1 MISEPPD
8 ESDESDELDPRQR
21 ERLDQIASDLR
32 EVLSRLDDVQFDVLR
47 EASARR
53 RGRPAIDKTLS
64 QARRSIE
71 KAIHLIGD

>member
-1 MISEPPD
+1 MISEP
-8 ESDESDELDPRQR
+8 SDELDARQR
-21 ERLDQIASDLR
+21 ERLDEIAADLR

-53 RGRPAIDKTLS
+53 QGRPAVDKTLS

-71 KAIHLIGD
+71 KAIHLIGE

>member
-1 MISEPPD
+1 MISEPP
-8 ESDESDELDPRQR
+8 DESDELDPRQR

-32 EVLSRLDDVQFDVLR
+32 EVVSRLDDVQFDVLR

>member
-1 MISEPPD
+1 
-8 ESDESDELDPRQR
+8 
-21 ERLDQIASDLR
+21 
-32 EVLSRLDDVQFDVLR
+32 LDDVQFDVLR

>member
-1 MISEPPD
+1 MISEPP
-8 ESDESDELDPRQR
+8 EESDELDPRQR

-32 EVLSRLDDVQFDVLR
+32 EILSRLDDVQFDVLR

>member
-1 MISEPPD
+1 MISEPP
-8 ESDESDELDPRQR
+8 DESDELDPRQR

-32 EVLSRLDDVQFDVLR
+32 EILSRLDDVQFDVLR

>member
-1 MISEPPD
+1 MISEP
-8 ESDESDELDPRQR
+8 SDEIDARQR
-21 ERLDQIASDLR
+21 ERLDEIAADLR

-53 RGRPAIDKTLS
+53 QGRPAIDKTLS

-71 KAIHLIGD
+71 KAIHLIGE

>member
-1 MISEPPD
+1 MISEP
-8 ESDESDELDPRQR
+8 SDELDARQR
-21 ERLDQIASDLR
+21 ERLDEIAADLR

-53 RGRPAIDKTLS
+53 QGRPAIDKTLS

-71 KAIHLIGD
+71 KAIHLIGE

>member
-1 MISEPPD
+1 MISEPP
-8 ESDESDELDPRQR
+8 DESDELDPRQR

-32 EVLSRLDDVQFDVLR
+32 EALSRLDDVQFDVLR

>member
-1 MISEPPD
+1 MISEP
-8 ESDESDELDPRQR
+8 SDELDARQR
-21 ERLDQIASDLR
+21 EGLDEIAADLR

-53 RGRPAIDKTLS
+53 QGRPAIDKTLS

-71 KAIHLIGD
+71 KAIHLIGE

>member
-1 MISEPPD
+1 MICEPP
-8 ESDESDELDPRQR
+8 DESDELDPRQR

-32 EVLSRLDDVQFDVLR
+32 EILSRLDDVQFDVLR

>member
-1 MISEPPD
+1 MISEPP
-8 ESDESDELDPRQR
+8 EESDELDPRQR

>member
-1 MISEPPD
+1 MICEPP
-8 ESDESDELDPRQR
+8 DESDELDPRQR

>member
-1 MISEPPD
+1 MTHDP
-8 ESDESDELDPRQR
+8 SDEELDPRQR
-21 ERLDQIASDLR
+21 ERLDDIASDLR
-32 EVLSRLDDVQFDVLR
+32 DALSRLDDVQFDLLR

-53 RGRPAIDKTLS
+53 QGRPAIDKTLS

>member
-1 MISEPPD
+1 MISEPP
-8 ESDESDELDPRQR
+8 DESDELDPRQR

-32 EVLSRLDDVQFDVLR
+32 EVLSRLDDLQFDVLR

-71 KAIHLIGD
+71 KAIHLIGE